1 MKSAKRLNPV
11 VKRVPVD
18 PIKYYDLVG
27 ELMLNFMV
35 NRTIQV
41 IVQQSGSVRLIRSV
55 EGKPIIINNV
65 NDLKSFVAQ
74 GGLDF
79 MASVK
84 PVGSSN
90 VDVLVADIKVKQ
102 AMFNIPEGYLVMHIA
117 SNAVRLGF
125 EAVGI
130 SNVLMYFDGMNGFKV
145 FAKLNEQSRVEL
157 KNAARLL
164 RIIVDASERAI
175 KRLSRFS
182 ELMGNVTLGVNTLSK
197 VKAFRVPLSIHWSTK
212 LSAIPIPHFCV
223 KNFSLMDAEPV
234 KAMSDLSEYTFIGSL
249 KPNSVNLTQLL
260 AEEDYILT
268 YRIKAHILSG
278 IRLEC

>member
-1 MKSAKRLNPV
+1 MKSVRRLNPV

-18 PIKYYDLVG
+18 PIKYYDSVG
-27 ELMLNFMV
+27 ELMLDFMV
-35 NRTIQV
+35 NRTTQV
-41 IVQQSGSVRLIRSV
+41 IVQQSSGVRLIRSI
-55 EGKPIIINNV
+55 EGKPIIISSI

-84 PVGSSN
+84 PIGSSK

-102 AMFNIPEGYLVMHIA
+102 AMFNTPEGYLIMHIA

-125 EAVGI
+125 EAVGV
-130 SNVLMYFDGMNGFKV
+130 SSMLMYFDGMNGFKV
-145 FAKLNEQSRVEL
+145 FAKLNEQEGVEL
-157 KNAARLL
+157 KNATRLL
-164 RIIVDASERAI
+164 RIIIDAAQRAM
-175 KRLSRFS
+175 KRFSRFS
-182 ELMGNVTLGVNTLSK
+182 GLMSNITLGINTLSK

-212 LSAIPIPHFCV
+212 LSAIPILHFCV
-223 KNFSLMDAEPV
+223 KNFSLMDAEPIRT
-234 KAMSDLSEYTFIGSL
+234 MSNPSVYSFIRNI
-249 KPNSVNLTQLL
+249 KPNSINLTQLL
-260 AEEDYILT
+260 ANEDYVLT

>member
-1 MKSAKRLNPV
+1 M

-18 PIKYYDLVG
+18 PIKYYDSVG
-27 ELMLNFMV
+27 ELMLDFMV
-35 NRTIQV
+35 NRTTQV
-41 IVQQSGSVRLIRSV
+41 IVQQSSGVRLIRSI
-55 EGKPIIINNV
+55 EGKPIVINSI

-84 PVGSSN
+84 PIGSSN

-102 AMFNIPEGYLVMHIA
+102 VMFNAPEGYLIMHIA

-145 FAKLNEQSRVEL
+145 FAKLNENDTAEL
-157 KNAARLL
+157 KNASRLL
-164 RIIVDASERAI
+164 RIIIDAAQRAM
-175 KRLSRFS
+175 KRFSRFS
-182 ELMGNVTLGVNTLSK
+182 GLMSNVTLGVNTLSK

-212 LSAIPIPHFCV
+212 LSAIPIPRFCV
-223 KNFSLMDAEPV
+223 KNFSLMDAEPIRT
-234 KAMSDLSEYTFIGSL
+234 MSNPSVYSFMRNL

-260 AEEDYILT
+260 ADEDYVLT

>member
-1 MKSAKRLNPV
+1 MKSARRLNPV
-11 VKRVPVD
+11 VKKVPVD
-18 PIKYYDLVG
+18 PIKYYDSVG
-27 ELMLNFMV
+27 ELMLDFMV
-35 NRTIQV
+35 NRTTQV
-41 IVQQSGSVRLIRSV
+41 IVQQSSGVRLIRSI
-55 EGKPIIINNV
+55 EGKPIVINSI

-84 PVGSSN
+84 PIGSSN

-102 AMFNIPEGYLVMHIA
+102 VMFNTPEGYLIMHIA

-130 SNVLMYFDGMNGFKV
+130 GNVLMYFDGMNGFKV
-145 FAKLNEQSRVEL
+145 FARLNEKNGVDL
-157 KNAARLL
+157 KNASKLL
-164 RIIVDASERAI
+164 RIIIDAAERAM
-175 KRLSRFS
+175 KRFSRFS
-182 ELMGNVTLGVNTLSK
+182 GLMSNVTLGVNTLSK

-234 KAMSDLSEYTFIGSL
+234 KTLSNPSAYSFMRNL

-260 AEEDYILT
+260 ADEDYVLT

>member
-18 PIKYYDLVG
+18 PIKYYDLMG

-130 SNVLMYFDGMNGFKV
+130 SNVLTYFDGMNGFKV
-145 FAKLNEQSRVEL
+145 FAKLNEQSRIEL

-182 ELMGNVTLGVNTLSK
+182 ELMSNVTLGVNTLSK
-197 VKAFRVPLSIHWSTK
+197 VKAFRVPLSMHWSTK
-212 LSAIPIPHFCV
+212 LSAIPIPHFCI
-223 KNFSLMDAEPV
+223 KNFSLIDAEPV
-234 KAMSDLSEYTFIGSL
+234 KAMNDLSEYTFIGNL

-260 AEEDYILT
+260 AEEDYILA

>member
-1 MKSAKRLNPV
+1 MKSVRRLNPV

-18 PIKYYDLVG
+18 PIKYYDSVG
-27 ELMLNFMV
+27 ELMLDFMV
-35 NRTIQV
+35 NRTTQV
-41 IVQQSGSVRLIRSV
+41 IVQQSSGVRLIRSI
-55 EGKPIIINNV
+55 EGKPIVINSI
-65 NDLKSFVAQ
+65 NDLKSLVAQ

-84 PVGSSN
+84 PIGSSN

-102 AMFNIPEGYLVMHIA
+102 VMFNTPEGYLTMHIA

-125 EAVGI
+125 EAMGI
-130 SNVLMYFDGMNGFKV
+130 SSVLMYFDGMNGFKV
-145 FAKLNEQSRVEL
+145 FARLHQQSAIEL
-157 KNAARLL
+157 KNASRLL
-164 RIIVDASERAI
+164 RIIIDAAERAM
-175 KRLSRFS
+175 KRFSRFS
-182 ELMGNVTLGVNTLSK
+182 ELMSNVTLGVNTLSK

-223 KNFSLMDAEPV
+223 KNFSLMDAEPI
-234 KAMSDLSEYTFIGSL
+234 KTMSNPTVYSFMRNL
-249 KPNSVNLTQLL
+249 KPNSMDLTQLL
-260 AEEDYILT
+260 ADEDYVLT